1 MFKQKSE
8 NSSIMLREES
18 RSDTRVG
25 NAVATQ
31 NKLSLKANPNERVT
45 KIPFNGLISNRLLTG
60 LPSED
65 FSAVLPRLE
74 PVFLDA
80 NKCLYRPEDQMHFVY
95 FPESAV
101 LTHLHLLR
109 DGSTTEGAM
118 VGRDGMIGLS
128 ALLSSCIASHWVQ
141 VLLSGNA
148 LRIPTSVLK
157 DEFDRR
163 YAVQRMVLFYAGARL
178 EQLSQRAVCAG
189 RHRLQ
194 SRFCTWL
201 LMLLD
206 RIGENELALT
216 QEEAA
221 RHLGVRRAGVTVVAN
236 ALKNTGAIRYSRGVI
251 NVLNRATLL
260 DSACECYQQLG

>member
-1 MFKQKSE
+1 
-8 NSSIMLREES
+8 
-18 RSDTRVG
+18 
-25 NAVATQ
+25 
-31 NKLSLKANPNERVT
+31 
-45 KIPFNGLISNRLLTG
+45 LTS

-65 FSAVLPRLE
+65 FGALLPRLE
-74 PVFLDA
+74 PVFLSVND
-80 NKCLYRPEDQMHFVY
+80 CLYRPEDEIRFAY
-95 FPESAV
+95 FPENAV
-101 LTHLHLLR
+101 LTHLHLLQ

-128 ALLSSCIASHWVQ
+128 ALLSSGVASHWVQ
-141 VLLSGNA
+141 VLISGNA

-206 RIGENELALT
+206 RIGESELALT

-236 ALKNTGAIRYSRGVI
+236 ALKNAGAIRYSRGVI

-260 DSACECYQQLG
+260 DSACECYQELD